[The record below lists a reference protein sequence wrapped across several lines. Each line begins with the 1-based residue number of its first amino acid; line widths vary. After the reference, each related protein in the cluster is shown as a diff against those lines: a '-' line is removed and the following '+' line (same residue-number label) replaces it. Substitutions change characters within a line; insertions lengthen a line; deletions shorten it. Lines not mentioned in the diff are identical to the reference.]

1 MSQEPLQI
9 YDWETYDEEV
19 DIDDSDS
26 NSESESDCDAPK
38 ISQNFVIYLY
48 ALTKEGENVSIKVN
62 GFTPYFWIEIPKYW
76 KPSWTSI
83 FADELKES
91 LPKNMRDEYIEEYST
106 KSLRPRFKFRN
117 NQWGKTTLFMQL
129 VFRSEKAQKYIYYRL
144 RDPYR
149 GSISGLRKHKFA
161 IYEKNV
167 LPVLRFIHIQELKP
181 SGWITLGQ
189 SAIRTTKSA
198 LCETEFPHNWTV
210 HWKDVK
216 PVDIESIGPIKVASF
231 DIEADSSH
239 GDFPVAKKDYYKLA
253 MNIYEENVRYQKSKK
268 RTNPTLISM
277 WIKAAFRD
285 YNQNEK
291 YDEYTKS
298 SIQTI
303 ILKYPYDIQNK
314 LFDKLGDECYVCL
327 TKHIVQ
333 KTKSK
338 EIVESLKQILNSYL
352 PPVKGDKV
360 IQIGTV
366 CYRYGQEKTS
376 IERHIVAL
384 GGSDKLDGI
393 EVVSCN
399 SVREVFEEWLKFM
412 KKSQPNIITGYNI
425 FGFDFKFLWECA
437 EEYNCLDLLKQLG
450 PRKSKQNKLVEKTLS
465 SSALGVNIM
474 FFFEMPGIV
483 TIDLLK
489 VIQKDHNLSSYKLDD
504 VSNEFIHGAITKIDH
519 HDDSSNCQITLHTD
533 STFSLLK
540 GHYIVIFKESIIG
553 KEFICGRR
561 KIIHIVEDTSI
572 TLEEGDN
579 SQELPNNPKSYYWAV
594 GKDNVSPQDIF
605 EKQRGTDTDRAIV
618 AKYCVQDCE
627 LCLHLM
633 QKLEIIT
640 NNVGMSNVCLVPFAF
655 LFMRGQMIKTLSL
668 VASECQKV
676 KYLIPELPRPPEDT
690 KDSYEG
696 AEVLEPTPA
705 IFLKNP
711 VSVLDYGSLYPS
723 SMIGSNISHDTII
736 VEPQYQGESGAKLL
750 ESMGIKFQDISYDNY
765 YQVLQGKTWV
775 KKVDEKN
782 PVVNCR
788 YIQPPIDPGTGNID
802 DTKRGI
808 LPRILMKLLAA
819 RKATRA
825 QIKKEKD
832 PFRRSVL
839 DGLQLAY
846 KVTANSL
853 YGGVGAEVSSLYY
866 KDIAASTTAVGRR
879 HLHLAKD
886 YVKEHYPTADI
897 VYGDSVVSDTPL
909 LLKQNDKIIIMTPE
923 DLYNRFQKI
932 GPFQDDEYMKSYTDC
947 IGYDVWTDSGWTKVN
962 QIMRHKVNKKIIRV
976 LTHGGC
982 VDVTE
987 DHSLLD
993 NKGNAVTP
1001 NNLVVGDELLLSFPK
1016 EFDNVNYNTKISPGF
1031 ARILGFFMGDGTC
1044 GFYKCPSG
1052 DKSSWKIAN
1061 KDIVKIK
1068 EYLDLCSKEIPEF
1081 EWKFYN
1087 TKNRD
1092 SFIYNLVFSSN
1103 VYGKKLEYIKYFRD
1117 LMYHNITKSKQVPS
1131 IILNSSIEIRKQF
1144 LIGLYD
1150 ADGQKSMHGVH
1161 KTFDCIGVTSQSK
1174 SSCGGSIDQKGKIA
1188 AFGIYTLLK
1197 SIGYNVSINTRD
1209 SKPNVYRISFT
1220 NSKLRK
1226 IENKIKKIIELNYD
1240 EQYVYDLSTENH
1252 HFHAGVGS
1260 CIVHNTDSIF
1270 VNFNVHKGL
1279 EQELSNSEALQKSI
1293 DLSVEV
1299 ENGIQSLLE
1308 YPHKLEYEK
1317 TFYPFLLLRKKG
1329 YVGNKYEFDLNKYKQ
1344 SSMGVVTKRRDNA
1357 PIVKYVYD
1365 GIIKRIMNDRD
1376 IQAAIQFLLD
1386 CFKKIL
1392 KGNFSI
1398 QYFIVTKQLKAQY
1411 AFPDRVVHKVLADRI
1426 GERDPGNKPQSNDRI
1441 PYAYVKTKTIPK
1453 LQGDRVEHPDYIK
1466 DKKLDIDYLF
1476 YITNQIQKPVC
1487 QVFALALEELRIH
1500 GYKLPINHFD
1510 RMKKQLQNGEK
1521 KLEPS
1526 KIREKIMDKKMD
1538 EVYKVL
1544 FKKMVEIEEGK
1555 RYGQKQISDFFSKR

>member
-19 DIDDSDS
+19 DIDDS
-26 NSESESDCDAPK
+26 NSESESDCDTPT

-48 ALTKEGENVSIKVN
+48 ALTQKGENVSIKVN
-62 GFTPYFWIEIPKYW
+62 GFTPYFWIEIPNFW

-117 NQWGKTTLFMQL
+117 NQWGKKTLFMQL
-129 VFRSEKAQKYIYYRL
+129 VFKSEKAQKYIYFRL
-144 RDPYR
+144 KEPYK
-149 GSISGLRKHKFA
+149 GSISGLRKHQFA

-189 SAIRTTKSA
+189 SAVRTTKSA

-253 MNIYEENVRYQKSKK
+253 MNIYEENVRYQKLKK
-268 RTNPTLISM
+268 RTNPILISM

-285 YNQNEK
+285 YNPNEK

-384 GGSDKLDGI
+384 GGSDKLEGI

-399 SVREVFEEWLKFM
+399 SVREVFQEWIKFM

-437 EEYNCLDLLKQLG
+437 EEYDCLDLLKQLG
-450 PRKSKQNKLVEKTLS
+450 PRKSKQNKLTEKTLS

-519 HDDSSNCQITLHTD
+519 HDNSPNCIITLHTD

-553 KEFICGRR
+553 KEFIGERR
-561 KIIHIVEDTSI
+561 KIIDIVEDVSI
-572 TLEEGDN
+572 TLEEGNN
-579 SQELPNNPKSYYWAV
+579 SQELPENPKSYYWAV

-627 LCLHLM
+627 LCLNLM

-736 VEPQYQGESGAKLL
+736 VEPEYQGESGAKLL

-788 YIQPPIDPGTGNID
+788 YIQPPIDPETGNID

-886 YVKEHYPTADI
+886 YVKQHYPNADI
-897 VYGDSVVSDTPL
+897 VYGD
-909 LLKQNDKIIIMTPE
+909 
-923 DLYNRFQKI
+923 
-932 GPFQDDEYMKSYTDC
+932 
-947 IGYDVWTDSGWTKVN
+947 
-962 QIMRHKVNKKIIRV
+962 
-976 LTHGGC
+976 
-982 VDVTE
+982 
-987 DHSLLD
+987 
-993 NKGNAVTP
+993 
-1001 NNLVVGDELLLSFPK
+1001 
-1016 EFDNVNYNTKISPGF
+1016 
-1031 ARILGFFMGDGTC
+1031 
-1044 GFYKCPSG
+1044 
-1052 DKSSWKIAN
+1052 
-1061 KDIVKIK
+1061 
-1068 EYLDLCSKEIPEF
+1068 
-1081 EWKFYN
+1081 
-1087 TKNRD
+1087 
-1092 SFIYNLVFSSN
+1092 
-1103 VYGKKLEYIKYFRD
+1103 
-1117 LMYHNITKSKQVPS
+1117 
-1131 IILNSSIEIRKQF
+1131 
-1144 LIGLYD
+1144 
-1150 ADGQKSMHGVH
+1150 
-1161 KTFDCIGVTSQSK
+1161 
-1174 SSCGGSIDQKGKIA
+1174 
-1188 AFGIYTLLK
+1188 
-1197 SIGYNVSINTRD
+1197 
-1209 SKPNVYRISFT
+1209 
-1220 NSKLRK
+1220 
-1226 IENKIKKIIELNYD
+1226 
-1240 EQYVYDLSTENH
+1240 
-1252 HFHAGVGS
+1252 
-1260 CIVHNTDSIF
+1260 TDSIF

-1392 KGNFSI
+1392 KGDFPI

-1411 AFPDRVVHKVLADRI
+1411 AFPEKVVHKVLADRM

-1441 PYAYVKTKTIPK
+1441 PYAYVKTKTVPK

-1466 DKKLDIDYLF
+1466 EKNLKIDYLF

-1500 GYKLPINHFD
+1500 GYKLPIDHFD

-1521 KLEPS
+1521 QLEPS